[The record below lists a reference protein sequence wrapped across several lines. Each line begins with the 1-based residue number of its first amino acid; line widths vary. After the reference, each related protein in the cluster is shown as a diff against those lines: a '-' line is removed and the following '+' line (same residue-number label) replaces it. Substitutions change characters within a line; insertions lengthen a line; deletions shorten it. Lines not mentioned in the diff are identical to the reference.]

1 MAYFDHAATTQPRP
15 EALQAMWP
23 YLTEQ
28 FGNAS
33 SVHERGANAANAMDW
48 ARTVIAECT
57 GFRAS
62 DVIFTS
68 GGTESDNLAIVGIA
82 LANPRGRHIVS
93 ARTEHEAVL
102 QSIAWLERMHGFEV
116 SWIELDDTG
125 LVSPSALQDVLRSD
139 TTLVSLMLVNN
150 EIGTVQPVAELAA
163 IAHES
168 GALVHCDA
176 VQAAGWCDLSGLG
189 VDALALSGHKIGAP
203 QGIGVALIRSN
214 LALEPAVWG
223 GGQQDGRRSGTE
235 NVGGAVAMATAL
247 ALAERD
253 RQQGAA
259 ERVTALRDRLIEGVL
274 AAAPQAKLTGPN
286 PRFPSGGAAG
296 GSPERSRGVEGR
308 APHIASFVFEDVS
321 GEALLVDLERRG
333 VVCSSGSACAAGKN
347 EPSHVLLA
355 LGYSPELAH
364 TSVRFSLGRE
374 TTEADV
380 AIAIEALQQSLTD
393 LLA

>member
-33 SVHERGANAANAMDW
+33 SVHERGAHAANAMDW

-68 GGTESDNLAIVGIA
+68 GGTESDNLAIVGLA

-116 SWIELDDTG
+116 SWLELEDTG
-125 LVSPSALQDVLRSD
+125 HVSASALQDALRPD

-274 AAAPQAKLTGPN
+274 AAAPQAKLTGPD
-286 PRFPSGGAAG
+286 PRVLTALN
-296 GSPERSRGVEGR
+296 ERTSR

-374 TTEADV
+374 TTEAEVDLAV
-380 AIAIEALQQSLTD
+380 EALQQSLAD
-393 LLA
+393 LLR